1 MLILVLIGVYLVFKV
16 TTSCEKLHQ
25 DNGRSTERYVI
36 LWDVVKLYKILEI
49 EVISTQRDNFS
60 ATKISRKAHFSRVT
74 EVVECCQMC
83 WNLHQMQHICNRYA
97 TKIMICIG
105 HFQSNLGMS
114 FSC

>member
-49 EVISTQRDNFS
+49 EVISTQRDNKQNIQNPCKLSVCRGFLYPIPS
-60 ATKISRKAHFSRVT
+60 IWCLFGVCSVKICSIRLAVLIRELSKTAV
-74 EVVECCQMC
+74 
-83 WNLHQMQHICNRYA
+83 
-97 TKIMICIG
+97 
-105 HFQSNLGMS
+105 
-114 FSC
+114 

>member
-1 MLILVLIGVYLVFKV
+1 MLWEFVI
-16 TTSCEKLHQ
+16 SW
-25 DNGRSTERYVI
+25 DNLKNV
-36 LWDVVKLYKILEI
+36 
-49 EVISTQRDNFS
+49 VISTQRDNLS
-60 ATKISRKAHFSRVT
+60 ETRDSRKAHFTRVA
-74 EVVECCQMC
+74 EVVERCQMC

>member
-49 EVISTQRDNFS
+49 EVISTVRDNLS
-60 ATKISRKAHFSRVT
+60 ETKISRKAYFTRVT
-74 EVVECCQMC
+74 EVVESCQMC
-83 WNLHQMQHICNRYA
+83 WISNSMQHEY
-97 TKIMICIG
+97 
-105 HFQSNLGMS
+105 Q
-114 FSC
+114 